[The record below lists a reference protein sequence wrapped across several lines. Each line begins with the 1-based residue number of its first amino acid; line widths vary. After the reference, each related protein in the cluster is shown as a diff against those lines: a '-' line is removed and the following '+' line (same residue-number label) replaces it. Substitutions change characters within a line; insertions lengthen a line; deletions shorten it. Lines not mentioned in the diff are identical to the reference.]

1 MECILTINEDANNF
15 SNLLLPKRFFKI
27 KKTNEQT
34 KNVEDNKKG
43 KQQIPTI
50 NMFYYTY
57 ILYED
62 YTDKYMFI

>member
-1 MECILTINEDANNF
+1 M
-15 SNLLLPKRFFKI
+15 
-27 KKTNEQT
+27 
-34 KNVEDNKKG
+34 EDNKKG